1 MKTLSRI
8 ALSASFAS
16 IAVLALGT
24 AQAEEYQGVLQ
35 VRSAV
40 TRDAVRAEAIA
51 AAHVSNQNADAAS
64 SLVAAAPS
72 APRDRATVRAE
83 AYARAHAP
91 HQNLRAEAFAG
102 SRVPAFYDAVAPT
115 TRSASV
121 DLR

>member
-1 MKTLSRI
+1 MKKLSRT
-8 ALSASFAS
+8 ALAVSF
-16 IAVLALGT
+16 AVLAIGT
-24 AQAEEYQGVLQ
+24 VQAEEYQGVLQ
-35 VRSAV
+35 APSALARS
-40 TRDAVRAEAIA
+40 AVRAEAVA

-64 SLVAAAPS
+64 AVVAAAPS

-102 SRVPAFYDAVAPT
+102 SRVPAFYDAATPT

-121 DLR
+121 DLH